1 MQLDSKVHHLT
12 LLQGSSTALP
22 SVLPFQPPDK
32 TQTCSTNL
40 SAPTTRWLNIV
51 GGNIPVIYNDAD
63 CFCYKLM
70 VINLDRLH
78 NCPEICMLPFPFFIA
93 AISISLCSSQTLHI
107 VSKPS
112 LTRYFVC
119 STEKIHHKQ
128 EFLQLIPP
136 NLLMN

>member
-1 MQLDSKVHHLT
+1 MQLDSKVHHLN
-12 LLQGSSTALP
+12 LLQGSSTSLP

-70 VINLDRLH
+70 VINLNRLH

-93 AISISLCSSQTLHI
+93 AISLSALLKPCTLSPNPLSLDILSVPQRKYTTNKNSFNLFHQT
-107 VSKPS
+107 
-112 LTRYFVC
+112 Y
-119 STEKIHHKQ
+119 
-128 EFLQLIPP
+128 
-136 NLLMN
+136 